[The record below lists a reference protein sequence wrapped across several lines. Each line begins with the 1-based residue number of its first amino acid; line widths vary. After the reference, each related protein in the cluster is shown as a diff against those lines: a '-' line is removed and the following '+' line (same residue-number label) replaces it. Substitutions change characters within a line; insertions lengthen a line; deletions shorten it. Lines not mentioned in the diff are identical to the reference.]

1 MGAPNN
7 RKKKTMETEFVLERS
22 KASIDAAE
30 IIKEEWVWPEKTIA
44 QMKTSRKALKDQVD
58 LAGVSYADMISARND
73 LDAEL
78 DEYHLKTVAVLRLA
92 RTRFRNDPVKRNNIQ
107 RLTAKGDSRSATFA
121 EGKALEDQ
129 WRKSDPDWVP
139 MEDLTLDAFTQFRT
153 DCRNLHDAY
162 TTKHT
167 VWRSDAEEANVLAEK
182 LHDELIA
189 WYSDATT
196 IFAEGTAYGNMI
208 RATVPTTYQPLPL
221 PEQAVITEA
230 VSAGPGKGHVA
241 FEAPNATSFT
251 LLHKGPG
258 DAVFAVVQTGEATSF
273 DGVNLAPGEHQ
284 YKVFG
289 SNSRGNGPE
298 SAVVTVAVAAQA
310 VA

>member
-1 MGAPNN
+1 
-7 RKKKTMETEFVLERS
+7 METEFVLERA

-30 IIKEEWVWPEKTIA
+30 IIKDDWVWPEKTIA
-44 QMKTSRKALKDQVD
+44 QMKASRKALKDQVD
-58 LAGVSYADMISARND
+58 LAGVSYTDMISARHD

-92 RTRFRNDPVKRNNIQ
+92 RTRFRNDAVKRNNIQ
-107 RLTAKGDSRSATFA
+107 RLTAKGDSRSTTFT

-129 WRKSDPDWVP
+129 WRRSDPDWVP
-139 MEDLTLDAFTQFRT
+139 LEDLTLDAFTQFRT
-153 DCRNLHDAY
+153 DCRILHDTY

-167 VWRSDAEEANVLAEK
+167 IWRSDAEEADVLAEE

-196 IFAEGTAYGNMI
+196 IFPQGTAHGNLL
-208 RATVPTTYQPLPL
+208 RSAVPTTYQPAAL

-230 VSAGPGKGHVA
+230 TSTQPGVVHLSYR
-241 FEAPNATSFT
+241 APNATRYT
-251 LLHKGPG
+251 VLHKGPN
-258 DAVFAVVQTGEATSF
+258 DTVFSIVQTGEAISF
-273 DGVNLAPGEHQ
+273 DSVNVPAGQHQ

-289 SNSRGNGPE
+289 TNSRGHGPE
-298 SAVVTVAVAAQA
+298 SAVVPITVAAQA